1 MKIENR
7 KRNVQVKF
15 RLTPEE
21 SALLNKCVDGSGM
34 NRNDYIIRELI
45 TRATIPRLS
54 WEKRYFGNDVEIIC
68 KLGKHIAGYARCSMC
83 LGQIQIHNL
92 FVSKTYR
99 NSDLMDKLLD
109 EVYVFA
115 EEKEAGSIQIFCG
128 AEPMTKDGQIPLD
141 QEIAFYER
149 NGFERMKSLF
159 ADVPYMVRAMI

>member
-1 MKIENR
+1 MKMENR

-21 SALLNKCVDGSGM
+21 SVVLNRCVDGSGM
-34 NRNDYIIRELI
+34 TRNDYIVRELI

-99 NSDLMDKLLD
+99 SSDLMDKLLE
-109 EVYVFA
+109 EVCIFA
-115 EEKEAGSIQIFCG
+115 EDKGAGSIQIYCG
-128 AEPMTKDGQIPLD
+128 AEPMAKDGQIPLD

-149 NGFERMKSLF
+149 NGFERTKSLF
-159 ADVPYMVRAMI
+159 TNVPHLVRPMI